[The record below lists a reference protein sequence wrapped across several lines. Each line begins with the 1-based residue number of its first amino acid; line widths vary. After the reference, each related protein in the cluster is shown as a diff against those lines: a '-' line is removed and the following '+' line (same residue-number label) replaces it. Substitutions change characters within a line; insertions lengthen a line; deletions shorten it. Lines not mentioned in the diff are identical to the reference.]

1 MDRLHILKNTSLF
14 AHIHE
19 DDIAGI
25 LGCLLAKEKSYN
37 REEYIVRAE
46 SAIYDV
52 GIVLTGSIRVVSED
66 YWGNPSIVTKL
77 GPGEMFG
84 EAFASAEVDKIP
96 VSVIANESSNILFIC
111 YNKIIT
117 TCTSDCDFH
126 NQLIHN
132 LIKIHAKRN
141 VMLTQKL
148 EHMGKRTTKE
158 KLLSYLSSEAKKEG
172 DHSFTIP
179 YNRQELADYLCVDRS
194 AMSNELSKLRDEGVL
209 DFQKNK
215 FTLQ

>member
-1 MDRLHILKNTSLF
+1 MNRLEVIQNTSLF

-25 LGCLLAKEKSYN
+25 LGCLLAKEKSFN

-46 SAIYDV
+46 SAIYEV

-66 YWGNPSIVTKL
+66 YWGNPSILTKL

-84 EAFASAEVDKIP
+84 EAFASAELDKIP
-96 VSVIANESSNILFIC
+96 VSVIANEASNILFIS

-117 TCTSDCDFH
+117 TCTSDCDVH

-132 LIKIHAKRN
+132 LIKIHARRN

-158 KLLSYLSSEAKKEG
+158 KLLSYLSDEAKKVG
-172 DHSFTIP
+172 AHSFAIP

-194 AMSNELSKLRDEGVL
+194 ALSNELSKLRDEGVL
-209 DFQKNK
+209 EFYKNE
-215 FTLQ
+215 FTLR